1 MPSTRPDFWKAK
13 FEANV
18 RRDREVRG
26 MLRAA
31 GWRVA
36 TVWECALRKPIDV
49 EETSRALGG
58 WLRDGGEDLEIGAAA
73 RS

>member
-1 MPSTRPDFWKAK
+1 
-13 FEANV
+13 
-18 RRDREVRG
+18 